1 MQTRVKDGS
10 YEGGQGQAS
19 AGGKQRAGQ
28 ATDGGLGVEGWRT
41 AIAAAPLAGALGRVA
56 AHDVI
61 PGVPSGSA
69 GDGSSSGSIS
79 HRVDR

>member
-1 MQTRVKDGS
+1 MPG
-10 YEGGQGQAS
+10 EA
-19 AGGKQRAGQ
+19 AGRAGYGCRGW
-28 ATDGGLGVEGWRT
+28 AWKGGRT
-41 AIAAAPLAGALGRVA
+41 ATAAAPLAGALGRVA

-69 GDGSSSGSIS
+69 GDGSSSGSLS